1 MPLFK
6 MTKDALKQVTETTL
20 KKRRFGERED
30 LQRLLKTN
38 IAVIADDVLVI
49 GEEFSD
55 WAGSKLRIDLLGI
68 DRMANLVVIELKR
81 NEHGG
86 HMELQAIRY
95 AAMVSTMTFSKAVA
109 IYQQHLGDDGDA
121 AERLLDWLGWGTR
134 EDGRFATDVRII
146 LVSGDFSKELTTAVM
161 WLNNREM
168 DISCVRLRVYAKG
181 RETLL
186 SVEQVIPLPE
196 AADYQVNVRDKESEN
211 RAAVSGPDTGYWR
224 MNVGEWDEGSRVWE
238 DSRKFGFLS
247 AGYGEKYTAFALRLK
262 IGDKVFAY
270 LDKHGYVGLGIVT
283 AEGVP
288 FKNFIPKG
296 QTKCLFDLPMT
307 AKPTRSRMKSP
318 STWDICVAI
327 KWLRAVNREQGVKVS
342 YQRGTVCKIR
352 QPAVV
357 ASLLKHF
364 PDTSGKK

>member
-1 MPLFK
+1 
-6 MTKDALKQVTETTL
+6 
-20 KKRRFGERED
+20 
-30 LQRLLKTN
+30 
-38 IAVIADDVLVI
+38 
-49 GEEFSD
+49 
-55 WAGSKLRIDLLGI
+55 
-68 DRMANLVVIELKR
+68 
-81 NEHGG
+81 
-86 HMELQAIRY
+86 
-95 AAMVSTMTFSKAVA
+95 
-109 IYQQHLGDDGDA
+109 
-121 AERLLDWLGWGTR
+121 
-134 EDGRFATDVRII
+134 
-146 LVSGDFSKELTTAVM
+146 
-161 WLNNREM
+161 
-168 DISCVRLRVYAKG
+168 
-181 RETLL
+181 
-186 SVEQVIPLPE
+186 
-196 AADYQVNVRDKESEN
+196 
-211 RAAVSGPDTGYWR
+211 

-288 FKNFIPKG
+288 FKDFIPKG